1 MRATAYPDTW
11 SNMILPVSVRV
22 RFTFELGDSVKQ
34 VSLPNGG
41 GGGVGLE
48 RSAED
53 LTRTKR
59 LSKRKLLLPMAETLV
74 FYRLWTETERLALLG
89 S

>member
-1 MRATAYPDTW
+1 M
-11 SNMILPVSVRV
+11 
-22 RFTFELGDSVKQ
+22 
-34 VSLPNGG
+34 GG
-41 GGGVGLE
+41 GGLE

-74 FYRLWTETERLALLG
+74 FYRLWTEIERLALLG

>member
-22 RFTFELGDSVKQ
+22 RFTFELGDGVKQ

-41 GGGVGLE
+41 WGLE

-74 FYRLWTETERLALLG
+74 FYRLWTEIERLALLG